1 MRLFAIRDWRFHLEL
16 DLNLWLLGV
25 TWHIEPSDL
34 RDVSVYFGPVNLQ
47 IEKYD
52 RGVCSDPKLS
62 SDQSESPR

>member
-1 MRLFAIRDWRFHLEL
+1 MLLFTIRDWRVHLEL

-25 TWHIEPSDL
+25 TWNIEPSDL

-52 RGVCSDPKLS
+52 RGICPDPKPS
-62 SDQSESPR
+62 SDQSKSAG